1 MGDDEFG
8 FHDNKISDNEDDD
21 SMVQSR
27 KRRRLQSDEE
37 TPAPSDLQDDRAS
50 EQSGG
55 RGFSPDRES
64 TNQIVPLPRKVVE
77 FNDKL
82 VQVIQSP
89 LQPSS
94 TPDHLQ
100 HRFMVRPFARLGLG
114 YKPVLMYRPYC

>member
-1 MGDDEFG
+1 MGDDDLG
-8 FHDNKISDNEDDD
+8 FHDNKMSDHEDDD

-27 KRRRLQSDEE
+27 KRRRLQSDEG
-37 TPAPSDLQDDRAS
+37 TPAPSDLQDDGAS

-55 RGFSPDRES
+55 RGLSPDRES
-64 TNQIVPLPRKVVE
+64 TNRIASLPRKVVE

-100 HRFMVRPFARLGLG
+100 HRFMVRPFCQTR
-114 YKPVLMYRPYC
+114 M